1 MQLTDSDANISGKFL
16 LYSSIPSNSTE
27 ICHKLNIH
35 FKDEDQSDLITQALP
50 ECHSYTDKK
59 AVCFNEV

>member
-1 MQLTDSDANISGKFL
+1 MQIYQENSCCIHHFPQTLC
-16 LYSSIPSNSTE
+16 STE
-27 ICHKLNIH
+27 ICHKLSIH